1 MRERSASP
9 SRESENVWH
18 VNKSENEKNKSVGVL
33 FIWAMGERYWFQ
45 MVKFKIKM
53 NVISEEN
60 AVLGNGDDDGSKSP
74 I

>member
-1 MRERSASP
+1 
-9 SRESENVWH
+9 
-18 VNKSENEKNKSVGVL
+18 
-33 FIWAMGERYWFQ
+33 

-74 I
+74 IQEATYMCEEIVFLAGGGDFKECLNFTLKS

>member
-1 MRERSASP
+1 
-9 SRESENVWH
+9 
-18 VNKSENEKNKSVGVL
+18 
-33 FIWAMGERYWFQ
+33 